1 MIVSIVLKCRKNYCN
16 LLLLSVMLFALGT
29 SVRPVLQTAYAECSW
44 SEQRTEGDL
53 QWKNQSGAIVYQGQQ
68 LTATAGNEFVGINT
82 NVCEMLTGVN
92 ISSYEICCNEDA
104 PRHNEY
110 SFSVSRAPPA
120 A

>member
-1 MIVSIVLKCRKNYCN
+1 MSIVLKCRKNYCN

-29 SVRPVLQTAYAECSW
+29 SVRPVLQTAYIECSW
-44 SEQRTEGDL
+44 SKQQPDGDL

-82 NVCEMLTGVN
+82 NVWEMFARVN
-92 ISSYEICCNEDA
+92 ISGYEVCCNEDA
-104 PRHNEY
+104 PVQDEY